1 MKIQKMIE
9 EVEHIEV
16 NGIDV
21 DCQLATLAGKER
33 CKGYFIKDCSVC
45 LKESVLSL
53 LKICEVIED
62 DN

>member
-1 MKIQKMIE
+1 MKIQKLIE

-16 NGIDV
+16 SGIDV

-33 CKGYFIKDCSVC
+33 CKDFFKMDCSVC

-53 LKICEVIED
+53 LKKCEE
-62 DN
+62 